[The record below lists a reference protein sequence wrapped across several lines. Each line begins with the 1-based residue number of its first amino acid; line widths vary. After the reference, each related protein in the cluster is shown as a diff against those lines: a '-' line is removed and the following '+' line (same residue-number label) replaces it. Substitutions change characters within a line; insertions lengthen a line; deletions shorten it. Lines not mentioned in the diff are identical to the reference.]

1 MQLPKRRRGIP
12 ASRSRSSPRTSVAS
26 ALKPVPRRVW
36 APVGE
41 RPIAHGRYR
50 FDWLY
55 VTVFASQA
63 TGENFWYLSNGISK
77 PLFEALLET
86 FAREAE
92 AGLGR
97 IILLVLDDS
106 GWHSAA
112 SLKTLDGIRLVHLP
126 PYSPKLQPAETLWA
140 LVDEPIVN
148 NHIAIVAD
156 LEEKITNQCITLAE
170 QPEQIQTTISIG
182 GQGRSLRTNQS
193 EIVLREFL

>member
-1 MQLPKRRRGIP
+1 MQLPTRRRGIP
-12 ASRSRSSPRTSVAS
+12 ASRSRSSPRTSAAS

-41 RPIAHGRYR
+41 RPIAHGRHR

-112 SLKTLDGIRLVHLP
+112 GLKTLDGIRLVHLP

-148 NHIAIVAD
+148 NRDYRRSRRENH
-156 LEEKITNQCITLAE
+156 
-170 QPEQIQTTISIG
+170 QPMYHSRRTT
-182 GQGRSLRTNQS
+182 RTNPNDNFHWWS
-193 EIVLREFL
+193 RPIAPN